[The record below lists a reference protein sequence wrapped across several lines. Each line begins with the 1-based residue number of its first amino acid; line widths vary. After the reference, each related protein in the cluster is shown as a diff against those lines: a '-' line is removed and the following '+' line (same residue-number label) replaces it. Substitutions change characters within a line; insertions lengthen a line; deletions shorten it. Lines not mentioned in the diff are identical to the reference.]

1 MAKKIYFTDYKDD
14 LLNRYLKDIAKYKVL
29 DSSEISKLV
38 IKAQNGDESARTKLI
53 QANLRFVVT
62 FAKQYQNRGISL
74 MDLISAGN
82 EGLIKCIDKYDINKG
97 TAFLTYAGWWI
108 KQSIYNIIYSHGN
121 EIRLPVTQRLLVI
134 KILDATNK
142 FIQKHSRNPSIEELS
157 ELTGI
162 DTFQI
167 TFLAQFSNKLLSV
180 DDFIGGD
187 EENTQ
192 LCDVIPDNEIPL
204 DEQINRKF
212 VLSNL
217 DKMLETLPSRE
228 QDLIRMLYGIGMDAV
243 ESRTISDM
251 FGVGRERIRQMKESA
266 LKRLK
271 KKFGNTLKTLI

>member
-134 KILDATNK
+134 KILNATNK

>member
-14 LLNRYLKDIAKYKVL
+14 LLNSYLKDIAKYKVL

-62 FAKQYQNRGISL
+62 YAKQYQNRGISL

-192 LCDVIPDNEIPL
+192 LCDIIPDNEIPL

>member
-142 FIQKHSRNPSIEELS
+142 FIQKHSRNPSVEELS

>member
-187 EENTQ
+187 EKNTQ

>member
-14 LLNRYLKDIAKYKVL
+14 LLNSYLKDIAKYKVL

-134 KILDATNK
+134 KILDATNR

-192 LCDVIPDNEIPL
+192 LCDIIPDNEIPL